1 MKFSNPYTNL
11 LLNSLKILIVL
22 PLLSDSKKMWKFI
35 RRVIHEGR
43 FTGLKFRWKSIVL
56 DSRFSRE
63 SQLHHPLFFDRYKN
77 FLAVSLYWHFVHSE
91 KNQGQ
96 FHAEVVPFDGRRE
109 EGKRSS
115 MWFRTNC
122 LSNDKSWISGF
133 HRWTKSKERTW
144 ILTWSILSMY
154 DSTCASTGPVYELH
168 ICQRWR
174 NADCKKRE

>member
-1 MKFSNPYTNL
+1 MKFSNPYTNFL
-11 LLNSLKILIVL
+11 LYSLSILIDLRFYQIVKKCESLFAAWFTKDVL
-22 PLLSDSKKMWKFI
+22 EAWNLDGNPSYW
-35 RRVIHEGR
+35 IH
-43 FTGLKFRWKSIVL
+43 V
-56 DSRFSRE
+56 SRE

-96 FHAEVVPFDGRRE
+96 FHAEVVPFDGREE

-122 LSNDKSWISGF
+122 LSNDKSWISRF

-154 DSTCASTGPVYELH
+154 DSTCALTGPVYELH
-168 ICQRWR
+168 ILPEM
-174 NADCKKRE
+174 KKRGL